1 MLDYTKKV
9 FAKTVED
16 LKMLAF
22 VCSLALQSFQ
32 IFYLI
37 YALCSGSGILAANI
51 ALLAISS
58 AYLIFMIYIR
68 WKQTKKEI
76 RRLFKTIYRWGK
88 RLIKLFTLGVSVYGI
103 YITYSQTATVSTI
116 ISVILL
122 VFMLLAWVLDLLLEV
137 TIRVAEKRGKMFF
150 EAFKEDMANLPI
162 VGGWLEKKMKGNT
175 EANQLQGE
183 EIAPKEDKKIVKK
196 RAKLQALLQK
206 TQRKLKKY
214 TQEET
219 NEEPQK
225 RSKKE

>member
-9 FAKTVED
+9 FTNTVED

-22 VCSLALQSFQ
+22 ICSLALQSFQ

-37 YALCSGSGILAANI
+37 YALCTTSGILAANI
-51 ALLAISS
+51 ALLVISA
-58 AYLIFMIYIR
+58 AYLVFMIYIR

-88 RLIKLFTLGVSVYGI
+88 RLIKLFTLGVSVYGV
-103 YITYSQTATVSTI
+103 YITYSQPATVSTT

-122 VFMLLAWVLDLLLEV
+122 VFMLLAWVLDLLFEV
-137 TIRVAEKRGKMFF
+137 TIRIAEKRGKMFF
-150 EAFKEDMANLPI
+150 EAFKEDMSNIPI
-162 VGGWLEKKMKGNT
+162 VGGWLEKKLKGGA
-175 EANQLQGE
+175 EVNQLQGE
-183 EIAPKEDKKIVKK
+183 EIAPAEDKKVVRK

-206 TQRKLKKY
+206 TQRKLNKY

-219 NEEPQK
+219 DDEPQ
-225 RSKKE
+225 RRFKKE

>member
-9 FAKTVED
+9 FTKTVED

-22 VCSLALQSFQ
+22 ICSLALQSFQ

-37 YALCSGSGILAANI
+37 YALCTTSGILAANI
-51 ALLAISS
+51 ALLVISA
-58 AYLIFMIYIR
+58 AYLVFMIYIR

-88 RLIKLFTLGVSVYGI
+88 RLIKLFTLGVSVYGV
-103 YITYSQTATVSTI
+103 YITYSQPATVSTT

-122 VFMLLAWVLDLLLEV
+122 VFMLLAWVLDLLFEV
-137 TIRVAEKRGKMFF
+137 TIRIAEKRGKMFF
-150 EAFKEDMANLPI
+150 EAFKEDMSNIPI
-162 VGGWLEKKMKGNT
+162 VGGWLEKKLKGGA
-175 EANQLQGE
+175 EVNQLQGE
-183 EIAPKEDKKIVKK
+183 EIASAEDKKVVRK

-206 TQRKLKKY
+206 TQRKLNKY

-219 NEEPQK
+219 DDEPQ
-225 RSKKE
+225 RRFKKE

>member
-9 FAKTVED
+9 FTKTVED

-22 VCSLALQSFQ
+22 ICSLALQSFQ

-37 YALCSGSGILAANI
+37 YALCTTSGILAANI
-51 ALLAISS
+51 ALLVISA
-58 AYLIFMIYIR
+58 AYLVFMIYIR

-88 RLIKLFTLGVSVYGI
+88 RLIKLFTLGVSVYGV
-103 YITYSQTATVSTI
+103 YITYSQPATVSTT

-122 VFMLLAWVLDLLLEV
+122 VFMLLAWVLDLLFEV
-137 TIRVAEKRGKMFF
+137 TIRIAEKRGKMFF
-150 EAFKEDMANLPI
+150 EAFKEDMSNIPI
-162 VGGWLEKKMKGNT
+162 VGGWLEKKLKGGA
-175 EANQLQGE
+175 EVNQLQGE
-183 EIAPKEDKKIVKK
+183 EIAPAEDKKVVRK

-206 TQRKLKKY
+206 TQRKLNKY

-219 NEEPQK
+219 DDEPQ
-225 RSKKE
+225 RRFKKE